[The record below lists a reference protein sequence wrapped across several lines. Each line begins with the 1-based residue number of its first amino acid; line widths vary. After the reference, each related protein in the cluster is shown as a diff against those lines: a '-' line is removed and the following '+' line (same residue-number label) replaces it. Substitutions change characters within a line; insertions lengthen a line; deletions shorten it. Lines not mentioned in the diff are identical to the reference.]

1 MAFVAVL
8 LAFALTF
15 TSVSVPAEAATT
27 SVKSITVKK
36 VITVTVGQPV
46 TGVKL
51 SKTSLIVVKGK
62 IAALKATVTPAKVSN
77 KKTVYIFRFS
87 VIG

>member
-36 VITVTVGQPV
+36 VITG
-46 TGVKL
+46 
-51 SKTSLIVVKGK
+51 
-62 IAALKATVTPAKVSN
+62 
-77 KKTVYIFRFS
+77 
-87 VIG
+87 